1 MTCVNNLLLI
11 LAMMLLSNGN
21 VSLFDNKNKSNKS
34 TGESTNMEVM
44 EENSQ
49 GGQNRKS
56 TPRVKK
62 IKKIKKKSKSKE
74 TAREGKRDPIK
85 SILKFDITDV
95 NKGINL
101 MDLSD
106 DDLDRGMEIITRT
119 KKYMNREE
127 RNILIKLESV
137 LDLVK
142 GIKKLN
148 DINILSEE
156 DESEFFRSMN
166 EEDKKNMMIKEII
179 EVFPEKKKQ
188 SVEKALEMKKMIDLF
203 AELFLPDGE
212 EGGGF
217 SLSSLADIN
226 NLGSINNLKLLGSL
240 LRNLDGDEDEYEG
253 EEMEDKEYDYVELDD
268 DIEEDEYE
276 EYEEYEQEQEPEYK
290 EEQELEII
298 DNHSQYQY
306 VDVSKAITNNKKR
319 NKNKSKKNKNRRK
332 R

>member
-1 MTCVNNLLLI
+1 MNNLLLI

-21 VSLFDNKNKSNKS
+21 IPLLDNKNKSNKS
-34 TGESTNMEVM
+34 VEESTKVQVIEP
-44 EENSQ
+44 NSKGMQ
-49 GGQNRKS
+49 SKRSSPKV
-56 TPRVKK
+56 RK
-62 IKKIKKKSKSKE
+62 IKKIKKKTKSKDKVKDVNKE
-74 TAREGKRDPIK
+74 PIK
-85 SILKFDITDV
+85 NILKFDMGDV

-101 MDLSD
+101 MELSE

-119 KKYMNREE
+119 KKYMNKEE

-156 DESEFFRSMN
+156 DESDFFRSMD
-166 EEDKKNMMIKEII
+166 EEDKKNMMIKEIL

-226 NLGSINNLKLLGSL
+226 NLGSISNLKLLGNL
-240 LRNLDGDEDEYEG
+240 LRS
-253 EEMEDKEYDYVELDD
+253 LDD
-268 DIEEDEYE
+268 EEEDEE
-276 EYEEYEQEQEPEYK
+276 EKEYEYVEVKDENIREVDEDLDTQQDNDEYVEV
-290 EEQELEII
+290 
-298 DNHSQYQY
+298 N
-306 VDVSKAITNNKKR
+306 KAISNNKKYSKNKARR
-319 NKNKSKKNKNRRK
+319 NKNKNKRKKEV
-332 R
+332 

>member
-1 MTCVNNLLLI
+1 
-11 LAMMLLSNGN
+11 MMLLSNGN
-21 VSLFDNKNKSNKS
+21 IPLLDNKNKSNKS
-34 TGESTNMEVM
+34 VEESTKVQVIEP
-44 EENSQ
+44 NSKGMQ
-49 GGQNRKS
+49 S
-56 TPRVKK
+56 TRSSPKVRK
-62 IKKIKKKSKSKE
+62 IKKIKKKTKSKDKVKDVNKE
-74 TAREGKRDPIK
+74 PIK
-85 SILKFDITDV
+85 NILKFDMGDV

-101 MDLSD
+101 MELSE

-119 KKYMNREE
+119 KKYMNKEE

-156 DESEFFRSMN
+156 DESDFFRSMD
-166 EEDKKNMMIKEII
+166 EEDKKNMMIKEIL

-226 NLGSINNLKLLGSL
+226 NLGSISNLKLLGNL
-240 LRNLDGDEDEYEG
+240 LRSLDDEEEEKEYEYVEEDLDTQQDNDEY
-253 EEMEDKEYDYVELDD
+253 VEVN
-268 DIEEDEYE
+268 
-276 EYEEYEQEQEPEYK
+276 K
-290 EEQELEII
+290 A
-298 DNHSQYQY
+298 
-306 VDVSKAITNNKKR
+306 VSNNKKYSKNKARR
-319 NKNKSKKNKNRRK
+319 NKNKNKRKKEV
-332 R
+332 

>member
-1 MTCVNNLLLI
+1 
-11 LAMMLLSNGN
+11 MLLSNGN
-21 VSLFDNKNKSNKS
+21 IPLLDNKNKSNKS
-34 TGESTNMEVM
+34 VEESTKVQIIEP
-44 EENSQ
+44 NSKGMQ
-49 GGQNRKS
+49 SKRSSPKV
-56 TPRVKK
+56 RK
-62 IKKIKKKSKSKE
+62 IKKIKKKTKSKDKVKDVNKE
-74 TAREGKRDPIK
+74 PIK
-85 SILKFDITDV
+85 NILKFDMGDV

-101 MDLSD
+101 MELSE

-119 KKYMNREE
+119 KKYMNKEE

-156 DESEFFRSMN
+156 DESDFFRSMD
-166 EEDKKNMMIKEII
+166 EEDKKNMMIKEIL

-226 NLGSINNLKLLGSL
+226 NLGSISNLKLLGNL
-240 LRNLDGDEDEYEG
+240 LRS
-253 EEMEDKEYDYVELDD
+253 LDD
-268 DIEEDEYE
+268 EEEDEE
-276 EYEEYEQEQEPEYK
+276 EKEYEYVEVEDENIRDVDEDLDTQQDNDEYVEVNK
-290 EEQELEII
+290 A
-298 DNHSQYQY
+298 
-306 VDVSKAITNNKKR
+306 VSNNKKYSKNKARR
-319 NKNKSKKNKNRRK
+319 NKNKNKRKKEV
-332 R
+332 

>member
-21 VSLFDNKNKSNKS
+21 VSLFDNKNKSNKPAE
-34 TGESTNMEVM
+34 ESTKVEVI
-44 EENSQ
+44 EPSTKSNPNKRS
-49 GGQNRKS
+49 GSTVRK
-56 TPRVKK
+56 VKK
-62 IKKIKKKSKSKE
+62 IKKKTRSKDPN
-74 TAREGKRDPIK
+74 RERKNDPIK
-85 SILKFDITDV
+85 NILKFDMADV

-101 MDLSD
+101 MDLSEE
-106 DDLDRGMEIITRT
+106 DLDRGMEIITRT
-119 KKYMNREE
+119 KKYMNKEE

-148 DINILSEE
+148 HINILSEE
-156 DESEFFRSMN
+156 DESDFFRSMD

-226 NLGSINNLKLLGSL
+226 NLGSISNLKLLGSL
-240 LRNLDGDEDEYEG
+240 LRS
-253 EEMEDKEYDYVELDD
+253 LDD
-268 DIEEDEYE
+268 DEEEEEKEYEYVEVDEDDMEDVEDENTSYDYD
-276 EYEEYEQEQEPEYK
+276 EY
-290 EEQELEII
+290 LRV
-298 DNHSQYQY
+298 N
-306 VDVSKAITNNKKR
+306 KAMTNNKKYS
-319 NKNKSKKNKNRRK
+319 KSKSKKNRNKRK
-332 R
+332 KQM

>member
-21 VSLFDNKNKSNKS
+21 IPLLDNKNKSNKS
-34 TGESTNMEVM
+34 VEESTKVQVIEP
-44 EENSQ
+44 NSKGMQ
-49 GGQNRKS
+49 SKRSSPKV
-56 TPRVKK
+56 RK
-62 IKKIKKKSKSKE
+62 IKKIKKKTKSKDKVKDVNKE
-74 TAREGKRDPIK
+74 PIK
-85 SILKFDITDV
+85 NILKFDMGDV

-101 MDLSD
+101 MELSE

-119 KKYMNREE
+119 KKYMNKEE

-156 DESEFFRSMN
+156 DESDFFRSMD
-166 EEDKKNMMIKEII
+166 EEDKKNMMIKEIL

-226 NLGSINNLKLLGSL
+226 NLGSISNLKLLGNL
-240 LRNLDGDEDEYEG
+240 LRSLDDEEEEKEYEYVEVEDENIRDVDEDLDTQQDNDE
-253 EEMEDKEYDYVELDD
+253 YVEVN
-268 DIEEDEYE
+268 
-276 EYEEYEQEQEPEYK
+276 K
-290 EEQELEII
+290 A
-298 DNHSQYQY
+298 
-306 VDVSKAITNNKKR
+306 VSNNKKYSKNKARR
-319 NKNKSKKNKNRRK
+319 NKNKNKRKKEV
-332 R
+332 